1 MNGIQR
7 VRILIC
13 VINWKLELVITV
25 WELKLRTFSARW
37 DGMEWKIYFN
47 TGMGQKA
54 ARKKLHCTSTAYALN
69 LLVYIYIYMCFVT
82 QMNPD
87 RFLEVFFSPLHPN
100 ISTCINSFWPE
111 RTWSIDKHG

>member
-69 LLVYIYIYMCFVT
+69 LLVYIYIYVLCNT
-82 QMNPD
+82 NESGSISGSL
-87 RFLEVFFSPLHPN
+87 FLSPASEYFDMYQQLLAR
-100 ISTCINSFWPE
+100 E
-111 RTWSIDKHG
+111 DLEYR